1 MILQHC
7 QLTFKA
13 SWLFHPYFPD
23 IFMFLLRVNAAGE
36 LNQSWPVDARVSLD
50 DMTSDDGE

>member
-1 MILQHC
+1 
-7 QLTFKA
+7 
-13 SWLFHPYFPD
+13 
-23 IFMFLLRVNAAGE
+23 MFLLRVNAAGE